1 MQNFGEKINFI
12 WKIAELL
19 RGPYKPE
26 KYGDVILPM
35 AVLRRFDCLLEATK
49 DAVVEKAKTT
59 DIEMI
64 LNKTAG
70 HGFSNKSHFDFNKLL
85 DDPDNIKAN
94 FDSYLQGFSANIR
107 EIIENFEFEKEIKK
121 LDDNNLLFLVIKE
134 FTQIDLHPEVVS
146 NQEMGYVFE
155 ELIRRFSENAEAGDH
170 YTPREVIEL
179 MVNLIFNGVEDEL
192 TTPGSIF
199 TVGDFACGTGGML
212 SVATNYI
219 KKLNPAAQVEV
230 FGQELNPQSYAI
242 CRADILIKGQQEKN
256 IAFGNSFTNDG
267 HKHQKVRFALMNP
280 PFGVDWKKDK
290 ENKDFKYEIEK
301 QGFDGR
307 FGAGTPRTSDGSL
320 LFLQHM
326 LSKMIDDEK
335 GSRMAIIFN
344 GSPLFTGDAG
354 SGESEIRRWVIENDL
369 LEGIIA
375 LPNDLFYN
383 TGIATYIWVLSNRKN
398 ENILSGPVRKG
409 KVQLV
414 DGGNFYHKM
423 RKSLGSKRNEIS
435 KSDINEIAR
444 IYGEFKEN
452 EHCKIFDNKEFGYLK
467 VTVERPLKLNFQI
480 SKERIENLYAES
492 AFAKLYDEDKVEEL
506 ELKKEKLTIKKKEE
520 SELSKLYKGRV
531 IQDNIIETLEKHIS
545 DEIYKNRE
553 VFDNKLKGILKELD
567 LSSTLH
573 KAVLMALSERDE
585 AADYCM
591 KGKKKEVDST
601 LRDTETIPLSVD
613 VNGFTLETEKH
624 IKKEKDNIK
633 SYIEKEVKPHVNEFW
648 LDETKTKIGYEIPF
662 TRYFYKYEEL
672 RPFKD
677 IMSEIEDLEKEIQS
691 EIKKVIG

>member
-1 MQNFGEKINFI
+1 MQNFNEKVNFI

-35 AVLRRFDCLLEATK
+35 AVLRRFDCLLENTK

-64 LNKTAG
+64 LNRIAG
-70 HGFSNKSHFDFNKLL
+70 HGFSNKSQFNFKKLL
-85 DDPDNIKAN
+85 DDPDNIKTN
-94 FDSYLQGFSANIR
+94 FESYIRGFSSNIR
-107 EIIENFEFEKEIKK
+107 EIVENFEFDKEIKK

-134 FTQIDLHPEVVS
+134 FNNIDLHPEVVS

-179 MVNLIFNGVEDEL
+179 MVNLIFNGVEEEL

-212 SVATNYI
+212 SVATKYI
-219 KKLNPAAQVEV
+219 QKLNPTAQVEV
-230 FGQELNPQSYAI
+230 FGQELNNQSYAI
-242 CRADILIKGQQEKN
+242 CKADILIKGQQEKN
-256 IAFGNSFTNDG
+256 IAFGNSFTADG
-267 HKHQKVRFALMNP
+267 HKNQKVRFALMNP

-290 ENKDFKYEIEK
+290 NFIDNEVDEM
-301 QGFDGR
+301 GFNGR

-375 LPNDLFYN
+375 LPTDLFYN
-383 TGIATYIWVLSNRKN
+383 TGIATYIWILTNRKN
-398 ENILSGPVRKG
+398 ENILNGPIRNG
-409 KVQLV
+409 KIQLV
-414 DGGNFYHKM
+414 DASGFYHKM
-423 RKSLGSKRNEIS
+423 RKSLGSKRNQIS
-435 KSDINEIAR
+435 ERDINEIAR

-452 EHCKIFDNKEFGYLK
+452 EYCKIFDNKEFGFLK
-467 VTVERPLKLNFQI
+467 VTIERPLKLNFKI
-480 SKERIENLYAES
+480 SEERIENIYSES
-492 AFAKLYDEDKVEEL
+492 AFSKLYDEDKVEEL
-506 ELKKEKLTIKKKEE
+506 ELKKEKQTIKKKELI
-520 SELSKLYKGRV
+520 ELQKQYEGKELQEK
-531 IQDNIIETLEKHIS
+531 IINTLKENIS
-545 DEIYKNRE
+545 DKLIKNRE
-553 VFDNKLKGILKELD
+553 VFDEKLKKMLKDIKLTNALYKAIL
-567 LSSTLH
+567 
-573 KAVLMALSERDE
+573 MGLSERDE
-585 AADYCM
+585 TADYCM
-591 KGKKKEVDST
+591 KGKKKEADST
-601 LRDTETIPLSVD
+601 LKDTESIPLSQEVEDYNVD
-613 VNGFTLETEKH
+613 TEKH
-624 IKKEKDNIK
+624 IKKEKENIL

-648 LDETKTKIGYEIPF
+648 LDHSKTKIGYEIPF

-677 IMSEIEDLEKEIQS
+677 IMLEIEELEKEIQS
-691 EIKKVIG
+691 EIVKVIG